1 MHAKASQA
9 QKLGAQILRKEKK
22 RIIDTMLLVVGLS
35 ESVLYAVPQVK
46 SLKAKENPQMS
57 NLSSHTSRN
66 MRKNQNLGN
75 VSVAEFS
82 LWVECR
88 GIMV

>member
-1 MHAKASQA
+1 MQYPA
-9 QKLGAQILRKEKK
+9 AQITRKERK
-22 RIIDTMLLVVGLS
+22 RKGSIDTKLLVVGLS

-46 SLKAKENPQMS
+46 SLKAKRKIPQMS

-66 MRKNQNLGN
+66 MRKNQNQGN
-75 VSVAEFS
+75 FSEAECN